1 MAKGFQRW
9 GVLMTMVT
17 LLTAC
22 ATSHVSETS
31 EQPSTRTSADEE
43 TRVHRHGHE
52 THHGDGHQGDGHH
65 GHAGHHDHRFTDP
78 EHYAKRWNDP
88 SRDAWQQPRQVVD
101 AMAIEP
107 GMIVADIGA
116 GTGYFV
122 PHLSDAVGAE
132 GRVLA
137 VDIEQ
142 VMLDYINQS
151 AEREGW
157 TNVET
162 LLAGEDTSSL
172 GAASVDRIIT
182 VNTWHHIPNRSQY
195 AAHLAQTLKPGGSI
209 WVVDYALDAPQ
220 GPPAQH
226 RLAPEVIIGELEAGG
241 LHAELH
247 PLELERQFIVVAT
260 LKKDE

>member
-1 MAKGFQRW
+1 MAKSFGRW
-9 GVLMTMVT
+9 SVLVTIAT
-17 LLTAC
+17 LLVAC
-22 ATSHVSETS
+22 ATTNASESSTETS
-31 EQPSTRTSADEE
+31 TPTSAKEE
-43 TRVHRHGHE
+43 TRVHQHGQE
-52 THHGDGHQGDGHH
+52 THHGDGHH

-88 SRDAWQQPRQVVD
+88 SRDAWQKPAQIAE
-101 AMAIEP
+101 AMTIEP
-107 GMIVADIGA
+107 GMSVADIGA

-122 PHLSDAVGAE
+122 PHLSGAVGTE
-132 GRVLA
+132 GKVIA

-142 VMLDYINQS
+142 VMLDYIAQS

-172 GAASVDRIIT
+172 GATSVDRIIT

-195 AAHLAQTLKPGGSI
+195 AAHLAETLKPGGSI
-209 WVVDYALDAPQ
+209 WVVDYHPDAAQ
-220 GPPAQH
+220 GPPPQH
-226 RLAPEVIIGELEAGG
+226 RLAPDVIIGELEAGG

-247 PLELERQFIVVAT
+247 PMELERQFIVVAT
-260 LKKDE
+260 LKSDD